1 LIESLAEEEGMEI
14 LLFSAIDFCF
24 HPVEK
29 QKAFV
34 DHFSTFVTL
43 VGKRIY
49 SELLAKTTDNVVNY
63 FMQSNRQSLK
73 SVLIK

>member
-34 DHFSTFVTL
+34 DHFSTFVTT

-49 SELLAKTTDNVVNY
+49 LEAA
-63 FMQSNRQSLK
+63 F
-73 SVLIK
+73 

>member
-34 DHFSTFVTL
+34 DHFSAFVTI
-43 VGKRIY
+43 VGKRNFWK
-49 SELLAKTTDNVVNY
+49 LLTSTTDNVVNY
-63 FMQSNRQSLK
+63 FM
-73 SVLIK
+73 